1 VGSLFGHAV
10 ASELPLARLNQ
21 VPGTR
26 GSLRVV
32 RATGDP
38 LERNGELTAWS
49 ERLGQRFAVA
59 RGDGD
64 QLVVYC
70 SVTGSWLLDPAEG
83 VIHAAPLPGADAAA
97 VEHRIVSVMAPL
109 LLAER
114 GDLVVHA
121 SAVETPAG
129 VVLFA
134 GPSGRGKS
142 TTVAALS
149 RSGMPVLAE
158 DGLALEL
165 TEAGAMAWAGARGI
179 RLKGPGEAAGAAA
192 AEYPAG
198 LEHDGAQA
206 PAGGRPVAA
215 LVVLD
220 ERSDRLNVRRLSPP
234 EAAAAMAPN
243 LFHRGG
249 PEALRPAFAS
259 LARLAGSV
267 PGFRASL
274 PDDLSAL
281 ATAAPRLVELATPA

>member
-1 VGSLFGHAV
+1 MGSLFGHEV

-21 VPGTR
+21 VPGPR

-32 RATGDP
+32 RAGSDP
-38 LERNGELTAWS
+38 LERHAELTAWS

-59 RGDGD
+59 RGDGGE
-64 QLVVYC
+64 LVVWC
-70 SVTGSWLLDPAEG
+70 SVTGSWLLEPSECL
-83 VIHAAPLPGADAAA
+83 IHAAPPPGAGADA
-97 VEHRIVSVMAPL
+97 VEHRLVSAMVPL

-129 VVLFA
+129 AVLFA

-149 RSGMPVLAE
+149 RTGMPVLAE
-158 DGLALEL
+158 DGLALES
-165 TEAGAMAWAGARGI
+165 TETGALAWAGARGI

-198 LEHDGAQA
+198 LAQDGLSA

-215 LVVLD
+215 LVVLG
-220 ERSDRLNVRRLSPP
+220 ERSATLSVEPLSPG
-234 EAAAAMAPN
+234 EAAAALAPN

-274 PDDLSAL
+274 PDDLGAL
-281 ATAAPRLVELATPA
+281 ATAAPRLVELASPG